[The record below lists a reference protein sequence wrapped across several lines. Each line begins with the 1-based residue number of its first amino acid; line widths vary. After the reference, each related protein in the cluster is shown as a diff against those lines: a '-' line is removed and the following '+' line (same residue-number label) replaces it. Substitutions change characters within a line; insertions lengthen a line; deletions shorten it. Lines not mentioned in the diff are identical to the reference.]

1 MKVGFI
7 SSSSFQNPGGIK
19 SHILNLHHEFEKRNI
34 SSKIIVPK
42 RSHSESG
49 AKYGKNVL
57 LVGTAFPIPF
67 NASQA
72 DLSLYFN
79 LLSLRKILRRERFDI
94 LHFHNLPFP
103 SILEILSFSNATHI
117 LTLHFNP
124 DGSDLLKNLPWFP
137 TMVTKILNW
146 KIHGVIAVSPIAM
159 EIAKGYRGPK
169 RIIPNGVNTDL
180 FAPGSAASSRF
191 KHEPNTILFVGRLE
205 ERKGLLFLLRAFLEL
220 QKKHPKIRLLVL
232 GEGKE
237 RETCER
243 FVRRYAVKNVQF
255 LGKKTDEEL
264 AKIYRQADI
273 FCSPALYGESF
284 GIVLLEAMASGV
296 PVVAFANRGYMD
308 FLQGT
313 KGERGLVPVG
323 NIPMLAHTIEA
334 MLTNHFLR
342 KELSEWGI
350 KQAKQY
356 SWQTIADQTL
366 DFYQEVL
373 RKKSS

>member
-1 MKVGFI
+1 MVPRKTEYAAAPSGHIAHAAHESERACSSGSASSKASAISCACPHCYAKRCRRAKTSAPASAATTSPI

-49 AKYGKNVL
+49 AKYSKNVL
-57 LVGTAFPIPF
+57 LVGTAFPISF

-79 LLSLRKILRRERFDI
+79 LLSLGKILRRERFDI

-137 TMVTKILNW
+137 AMVTKILNW
-146 KIHGVIAVSPIAM
+146 KIQGVIAVSQIAM

-180 FAPGSAASSRF
+180 FGPGPF
-191 KHEPNTILFVGRLE
+191 KQEPDTILFVGRLE
-205 ERKGLLFLLRAFLEL
+205 ERKGLLFLLRAFLVL

-243 FVRRYAVKNVQF
+243 FIRRYAVKN
-255 LGKKTDEEL
+255 
-264 AKIYRQADI
+264 A
-273 FCSPALYGESF
+273 
-284 GIVLLEAMASGV
+284 
-296 PVVAFANRGYMD
+296 
-308 FLQGT
+308 
-313 KGERGLVPVG
+313 
-323 NIPMLAHTIEA
+323 
-334 MLTNHFLR
+334 
-342 KELSEWGI
+342 
-350 KQAKQY
+350 
-356 SWQTIADQTL
+356 
-366 DFYQEVL
+366 
-373 RKKSS
+373 

>member
-49 AKYGKNVL
+49 AKYSKNVL
-57 LVGTAFPIPF
+57 LVGTAFPISF

-79 LLSLRKILRRERFDI
+79 LLSLGKILRRERFDI

-137 TMVTKILNW
+137 AMVTKILNW
-146 KIHGVIAVSPIAM
+146 KIQGVIAVSQIAM

-180 FAPGSAASSRF
+180 FGPGPF
-191 KHEPNTILFVGRLE
+191 KQEPDTILFVGRLE
-205 ERKGLLFLLRAFLEL
+205 ERKGLLFLLRAFLVL

-243 FVRRYAVKNVQF
+243 FIRRYAVKNVQF

-264 AKIYRQADI
+264 ARIYRQADI

-296 PVVAFANRGYMD
+296 PVVAFANRGYRQ

-313 KGERGLVPVG
+313 KGEKGLVPVG
-323 NIPMLAHTIEA
+323 NVPLLADTLGT
-334 MLTNHFLR
+334 MLTNHLLR

-350 KQAKQY
+350 KEAKQY
-356 SWQTIADQTL
+356 SWQTIADRTL
-366 DFYQEVL
+366 NFYEEVL

>member
-1 MKVGFI
+1 FG
-7 SSSSFQNPGGIK
+7 PG
-19 SHILNLHHEFEKRNI
+19 
-34 SSKIIVPK
+34 
-42 RSHSESG
+42 
-49 AKYGKNVL
+49 
-57 LVGTAFPIPF
+57 PF
-67 NASQA
+67 KQ
-72 DLSLYFN
+72 
-79 LLSLRKILRRERFDI
+79 E
-94 LHFHNLPFP
+94 
-103 SILEILSFSNATHI
+103 
-117 LTLHFNP
+117 P
-124 DGSDLLKNLPWFP
+124 D
-137 TMVTKILNW
+137 
-146 KIHGVIAVSPIAM
+146 
-159 EIAKGYRGPK
+159 
-169 RIIPNGVNTDL
+169 
-180 FAPGSAASSRF
+180 
-191 KHEPNTILFVGRLE
+191 TILFVGRLE